1 MQKKNEP
8 TSTESSLM
16 TYSQFYFKIT
26 IKENWMLKIVLKVFI
41 IFAAVFFV
49 ALISYFAYILLS
61 YSRIADNLSLE
72 TDSSYSKEKIS
83 CGTTY
88 TLTSANIG
96 FGAYSQDFS
105 FFMDGGKY
113 SWAYSKEEVEKNVR
127 GSVASLLKFN
137 PDFFLFQEVDF
148 DSTRSRHVDER
159 KIISDEIRKSLGS
172 SNTVFAQN
180 YDSAFLFWPPTQPHG
195 SNKSGIMIATRYRA
209 YDSLRRSFPIETGL
223 SKFLDLDRCFM
234 KTHIDV
240 DNGKKLVLYNTH
252 MSAYTTDA
260 ETSTRQIE
268 MLNNDMMEEY
278 GKGNYIICGGDLNRE
293 VMEGMSKYFGFES
306 NGLNWTKTFPFEK
319 LDAHL
324 KLIPPVNLEHPIPT
338 VRDTKEPWN
347 GKNFVTVID
356 GFIVSDNV
364 EVVKADV
371 IDNNFMYS
379 DHNPVYMDFILK

>member
-1 MQKKNEP
+1 
-8 TSTESSLM
+8 
-16 TYSQFYFKIT
+16 
-26 IKENWMLKIVLKVFI
+26 MLKIVLKVSVF
-41 IFAAVFFV
+41 FAAALFV
-49 ALISYFAYILLS
+49 ALLSYCAYLLLS
-61 YSRIADNLSLE
+61 YRRLPDNLILDTKYSQ
-72 TDSSYSKEKIS
+72 SKEKIS

-88 TLTSANIG
+88 TLVSANIG

-159 KIISDEIRKSLGS
+159 KIISDEINKFLGS
-172 SNTVFAQN
+172 SNTIFAQN
-180 YDSAFLFWPPTQPHG
+180 YDSAFLFWPLTQPHG
-195 SNKSGIMIATRYRA
+195 SNKSGILIATRYRA
-209 YDSLRRSFPIETGL
+209 YDSIRRSFPIETGL

-252 MSAYTTDA
+252 MSAYTTNA

-278 GKGNYIICGGDLNRE
+278 GKGNYIVCGGDLNRE

-306 NGLNWTKTFPFEK
+306 NGLNWTKTFPSEK
-319 LDAHL
+319 LDDHL
-324 KLIPPVNLEHPIPT
+324 RLIPPVNLDHPVPT
-338 VRDTKEPWN
+338 VRDTEEPWN

-364 EVVKADV
+364 EVVKADA

-379 DHNPVYMDFILK
+379 DHNPIHMDFILR